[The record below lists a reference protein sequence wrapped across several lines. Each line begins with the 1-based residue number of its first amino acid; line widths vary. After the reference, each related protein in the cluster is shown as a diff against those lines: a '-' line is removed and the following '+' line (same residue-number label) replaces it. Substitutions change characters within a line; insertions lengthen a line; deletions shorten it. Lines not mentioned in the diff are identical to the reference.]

1 MAILCPKCDS
11 ENLSS
16 SRFCINCSEPLI
28 PIEETK
34 VYEKED
40 VQKPERKLS
49 IGSVVGKK
57 FKVVEELGRG
67 GMGIVYK
74 AVDTKLKRSV
84 ALKFLP
90 PKFTRDQEFSQRF
103 IQEAQAA
110 SSLDH
115 PNICTIFEIN
125 ETKDGEM
132 FIAMA
137 YYAGETLKKKIKQG
151 PLPVIEAVK
160 YGIQIAQ
167 GLDKAH
173 LEGIVHRDI
182 KPANVMVT
190 EENVV
195 KILDFGL
202 AKLTGQ
208 TGLYDDSGIVG
219 TAAYMS
225 PEQASGEEVDH
236 RTDLWSLGVVL
247 YKVLTRQLPFRGEN
261 EQACIY
267 SILNNSPEPVTELRS
282 EIPEALERIIYK
294 CLRKKQEDRYQSA
307 QLLLSH
313 LQKLRIAL
321 EKETQESIAK
331 QEERAGI
338 RKEAERRHVTV
349 MCIEIV
355 GYAELL
361 ESMDTEE
368 VAFLMSRCFKI
379 FGFIETKYG
388 VRVDKPSENSLTIFF
403 GVPTA
408 VEDAPKKAI
417 NAAIEIR
424 NKIHRFTKN
433 ENLPF
438 PLNVRIGINTGMV
451 ITGVMDDAEKKNF
464 TIIGE
469 AVNVASH
476 LKDLSGTGRI
486 YVGPLT
492 HKYTQE
498 EYKYKPL
505 KAITLKGKPGP
516 VPVFELLSEQEKIH
530 RIGLGMDRA
539 IHSDMVGREKELNR
553 LHLHLM
559 KVINGEGS
567 IVNVIGEAGIGKS
580 RLILELTKKDE
591 IAKINLLKGRA
602 LSIGKN
608 LSFHP
613 ITDILKK
620 WSDIEEKDNS
630 REAVQ
635 KLEKAIRRIY
645 PEGTDEIYPF
655 ISTLMGM
662 KVAGE
667 HAERLKGIEGE
678 ALEKLILKSL
688 RELIEKIAEDKPL
701 VIIFE
706 DLHWADQ
713 TSVKF
718 LESLYRLANNNP
730 ILFINVF
737 RPDYRDTSKRI
748 LRTVKSRY
756 EDFCSEIYLESLD
769 ENQSE
774 ILINNLLKIK
784 GLSPSIKDIVIK
796 KTGGNPF
803 FIEEVMRSFID
814 DGVVE
819 IKDGKFRVTKKVD
832 SVIVPDT
839 INEVLMTR
847 IDKLDEETKS
857 LLKIASVIGRNF
869 FYKILIDMA
878 EAIEEIDERLDYLKD
893 IQFVLKR
900 ERMREIEYLFKHALV
915 QEAAY
920 ESILLKKRKK
930 LHLKIANSIESI
942 FSDRIHEFYGML
954 ALHYSKGE
962 DLDKAEEYLIKAGE
976 EALKSSASSEALHY
990 YRDALHIYLRKYGD
1004 AADPEKIAMFEKNIA
1019 LAFFNR
1025 GQYIEADEYFA
1036 RALSYYGETFPNRF
1050 IPKMAKFASGLFIY
1064 LLRIYF
1070 PVINRNKVPTERDS
1084 EIINLYYKK
1093 NTALIM
1099 IDPERMFVEIF
1110 YWLKRLIN
1118 FDLEKVENGVG
1129 IISMSSAA
1137 FSYGGISFKFSKRIL
1152 KFIKDKV
1159 NESDVKSLLYYKVP
1173 EILHNTF
1180 SGDWRNIAEYDENL
1194 VNQNVR
1200 IGELFYTS
1208 SYVMTYGDTTI
1219 ERGNFEAS
1227 LEIAKKLYE
1236 IADVYENEY
1245 SRASFYWFQT
1255 QLYMKFRK
1263 LAKAHAV
1270 SDKGIN
1276 FTNKT
1281 GFLPYM
1287 FSMYAFKARVYL
1299 MQGEI
1304 DKAEEALEYLRKI
1317 KPDINLVPYFLCTYY
1332 LTQMIFDIQKLEKA
1346 ITNGNRSEIAL
1357 YQKRALNTAKVA
1369 IKTARKIAAD
1379 ITESLKLMGTYFWI
1393 LGKQRIALKWWDKS
1407 IKEGERLG
1415 ARLELSRT
1423 FWEVGR
1429 RFSEENSRFKK
1440 LNGISAKQYLDKA
1453 RSMFLEMNLEWDLK
1467 KFGE

>member
-1 MAILCPKCDS
+1 MPVLCPKCDS
-11 ENLSS
+11 ENPSS
-16 SRFCINCSEPLI
+16 ARFCNNCSGPLM

-34 VYEKED
+34 VYSKED
-40 VQKPERKLS
+40 VLEPERKLS
-49 IGSVVGKK
+49 VGSVVGNK
-57 FKVVEELGRG
+57 FKIVAELGGG

-90 PKFTRDQEFSQRF
+90 SKLTRDKEYTQRF

-115 PNICTIFEIN
+115 PNICTIFEIS
-125 ETKDGEM
+125 ETNDQEI

-137 YYAGETLKKKIKQG
+137 YYAGTTLKRKIKQG
-151 PLPVIEAVK
+151 ALPVLDAVE

-173 LEGIVHRDI
+173 SGGIVHRDI
-182 KPANVMVT
+182 KPANVMIT
-190 EENVV
+190 EENFV

-208 TGLYDDSGIVG
+208 TGMYDDSRILG

-225 PEQASGEEVDH
+225 PEQARGEEVDH
-236 RTDLWSLGVVL
+236 RTDLWSLGVLL
-247 YKVLTRQLPFRGEN
+247 YEALSGQLPFKGEN
-261 EQACIY
+261 EQTYIF
-267 SILNNSPEPVTELRS
+267 SILNNSPEPITELRS
-282 EIPEALERIIYK
+282 EIPEELERIIYK
-294 CLRKKQEDRYQSA
+294 CLRKKLDDRYQSA
-307 QLLLSH
+307 QMLLSH
-313 LQKLRIAL
+313 LQKLRSTL
-321 EKETQESIAK
+321 ERETKDRILQ
-331 QEERAGI
+331 QEERAKI
-338 RKEAERRHVTV
+338 AKEAERRHVTV
-349 MCIEIV
+349 MCIEIT

-361 ESMDTEE
+361 EKMDPEE
-368 VAFLMSRCFKI
+368 VASLMNRYFKI
-379 FGFIETKYG
+379 FGSIETKYG
-388 VRVDKPSENSLTIFF
+388 VRVDKQSENNITIFF
-403 GVPTA
+403 GVPKA
-408 VEDAPKKAI
+408 MEDAPKKAI
-417 NAAIEIR
+417 NVAIEIR
-424 NKIHRFTKN
+424 NKIQQFTKM
-433 ENLPF
+433 ENLPVSID
-438 PLNVRIGINTGMV
+438 VRIGINTGIV
-451 ITGVMDDAEKKNF
+451 IIGVMDDEEKRD
-464 TIIGE
+464 IPVIGE
-469 AVNVASH
+469 AVNVASQ
-476 LKDLSGTGRI
+476 LKDITATGRI

-492 HKYTQE
+492 HKYTHE

-505 KAITLKGKPGP
+505 KIITFKGKPGP

-530 RIGLGMDRA
+530 RTGLGIDRE
-539 IHSDMVGREKELNR
+539 IHSDMVGREKDLNK

-567 IVNVIGEAGIGKS
+567 ITNVIGEAGIGKS
-580 RLILELTKKDE
+580 RLILELTNIDE

-613 ITDILKK
+613 IIDILKN
-620 WSDIEEKDNS
+620 WIGIEEKDNS
-630 REAVQ
+630 GEAVQ
-635 KLEKAIRRIY
+635 KLEKAIRRVY
-645 PEGTDEIYPF
+645 PDGADEIYPF

-662 KVAGE
+662 KIAGE
-667 HAERLKGIEGE
+667 HAKRLKGIEGE

-688 RELIEKIAEDKPL
+688 RELIEKIAEEKPL

-718 LESLYRLANNNP
+718 LESLYRLAENNP

-756 EDFCSEIYLESLD
+756 KEFCTEIHLESLD

-774 ILINNLLKIK
+774 ILINNLLKIE
-784 GLSPSIKDIVIK
+784 GLSPGIKDIVIK

-819 IKDGKFRVTKKVD
+819 ITDGKFRITKKVD
-832 SVIVPDT
+832 SVIVPDS
-839 INEVLMTR
+839 INEVLMAR

-869 FYKILIDMA
+869 FYKILVDVA
-878 EAIEEIDERLDYLKD
+878 ETVEEVDERLDYLKD
-893 IQFVLKR
+893 IQLVLKR
-900 ERMREIEYLFKHALV
+900 ERMREIEYLFKHALA

-930 LHLKIANSIESI
+930 LHLKIANSIESV

-990 YRDALHIYLRKYGD
+990 YRDALQIYLRKYGD
-1004 AADPEKIAMFEKNIA
+1004 EADPDKIAMFEKNIA
-1019 LAFFNR
+1019 LALFNR
-1025 GQYIEADEYFA
+1025 GLYGEADEYFE
-1036 RALSYYGETFPNRF
+1036 RVLTYKEEKFPHRF
-1050 IPKMAKFASGLFIY
+1050 IPKAAKFASGLLIY

-1070 PVINRNKVPTERDS
+1070 PVFNRNKIPTERDN

-1093 NTALIM
+1093 NTALIL

-1129 IISMSSAA
+1129 IVSMSGAA
-1137 FSYGGISFKFSKRIL
+1137 FSYGGISFRFSKKIL
-1152 KFIKDKV
+1152 EFIKDKV
-1159 NESDVKSLLYYKVP
+1159 DKSDVKSLLYYKVP
-1173 EILHNTF
+1173 EVLHNTF
-1180 SGDWRNIAEYDENL
+1180 SGDWENIGEYDENL

-1200 IGELFYTS
+1200 IGELFYTAGYALTHGYASIARGDLKS
-1208 SYVMTYGDTTI
+1208 SQ
-1219 ERGNFEAS
+1219 
-1227 LEIAKKLYE
+1227 EIAKKLYE

-1245 SRASFYWFQT
+1245 SRASFYWYQT
-1255 QLYMKFRK
+1255 QLYVKFRK
-1263 LAKAHAV
+1263 LDKAQYI
-1270 SDKGIN
+1270 SDKGIK

-1287 FSMYAFKARVYL
+1287 FSTYAFKARVYL

-1304 DKAEEALEYLRKI
+1304 DKAEEILEYLRKI

-1332 LTQMIFDIQKLEKA
+1332 LTQIIFNTQKLEKA
-1346 ITNGNRSEIAL
+1346 IEDGNRSEMAL
-1357 YQKRALNTAKVA
+1357 YRKKTLKTAKVA
-1369 IKTARKIAAD
+1369 IKTARKSAAD
-1379 ITESLKLMGTYFWI
+1379 ITESLKLMGTYYWI
-1393 LGKQRIALKWWDKS
+1393 LGKQRTALRWWDRS

-1423 FWEVGR
+1423 LWEVGR
-1429 RFSEENSRFKK
+1429 RLSEENSRFPN
-1440 LNGISAKQYLDKA
+1440 LGGISAEQYKDKA
-1453 RSMFLEMNLEWDLK
+1453 RSMFREMNLEWDLK
-1467 KFGE
+1467 KFDG